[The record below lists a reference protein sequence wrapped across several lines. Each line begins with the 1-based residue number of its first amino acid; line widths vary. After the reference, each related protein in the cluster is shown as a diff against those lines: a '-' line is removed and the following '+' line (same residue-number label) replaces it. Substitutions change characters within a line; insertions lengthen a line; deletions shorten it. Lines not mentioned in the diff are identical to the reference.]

1 MTFWRGMIAGVPGNR
16 HLRKAIETYEW
27 YLDDPDFGENEELEP
42 DLDTLGTM
50 YITFSAAD
58 GRYEYPGIT
67 WGEYLDYEATRTRPL

>member
-16 HLRKAIETYEW
+16 HLRKAIVGYDW

-50 YITFSAAD
+50 VITFTQAD
-58 GRYEYPGIT
+58 GVYEYPSIT
-67 WGEYLDYEATRTRPL
+67 WGEYLDHKENGTRPL